1 MGLLLKLLA
10 LPVTGP
16 ANALVWVAEKL
27 SEQAEKELYDEDKV
41 RSQLMELEFRNDLGE
56 INEEEY
62 AQSEQELLDR
72 LKIIRER
79 KAAQE
84 QA

>member
-27 SEQAEKELYDEDKV
+27 SEQADKELYDEDKV
-41 RSQLMELEFRNDLGE
+41 RSQLMELEFRSDLGE

-62 AQSEQELLDR
+62 AQAEQELLDR

-79 KAAQE
+79 KAAQDQE
-84 QA
+84 

>member
-16 ANALVWVAEKL
+16 AEALVWVAEKL
-27 SEQAEKELYDEDKV
+27 SEQADKELYDEDKV
-41 RSQLMELEFRNDLGE
+41 RSQLMELEFRYDLGE
-56 INEEEY
+56 VNEEEY
-62 AQSEQELLDR
+62 MQSEQELLDR
-72 LKIIRER
+72 LKVVRER

>member
-16 ANALVWVAEKL
+16 AEALVWVAEKL
-27 SEQAEKELYDEDKV
+27 SEQADKELYDEDKV
-41 RSQLMELEFRNDLGE
+41 RSQLMELEFRYDLGE

-62 AQSEQELLDR
+62 AQAEQELLDR
-72 LKIIRER
+72 LKVIRER
-79 KAAQE
+79 KAAQDQE
-84 QA
+84 

>member
-1 MGLLLKLLA
+1 MGFLLKLLA

-16 ANALVWVAEKL
+16 VNGLVWVAEKL

-62 AQSEQELLDR
+62 AQAEQELLDR
-72 LKIIRER
+72 LKVIRER
-79 KAAQE
+79 KAAQDQE
-84 QA
+84 

>member
-27 SEQAEKELYDEDKV
+27 SEQADKELYDEDKV

-62 AQSEQELLDR
+62 AQAEQELLDR
-72 LKIIRER
+72 LKVIRER
-79 KAAQE
+79 KAAQDQE
-84 QA
+84 